1 MASRKIRL
9 IPLGGVG
16 EIGKNMAVIECDG
29 QGLVIDCGLMFP
41 EEEMLGVDIV
51 LPDFSYLTA
60 RRDRLRGIVL
70 THGHEDHVGAL
81 PYVLRELP
89 LPVWGTKL
97 TLGLAKS
104 KFNGASLPR
113 KVRWHEVTPERRLRL
128 GPFDIEFFRVCHSI
142 PDGVG
147 LIMRTAR
154 GTVVHSGDFKLD
166 PSPIDGRVTE
176 FAKLARAGLEGVL
189 LLLSDCTN
197 VEKPGYTP
205 SERLVG
211 ERLDGLLG
219 DAQGRVIVA
228 TFASNI
234 HRVQQVINF
243 AVGHGRKVAVAG
255 RSLENSVAI
264 ATELGYLNCPR
275 GALISMAAID
285 KLPPRE
291 VVIITTGAQGEPL
304 SALTRMAGSGYRQVT
319 AGPGDTVIMSA
330 SPIPGNEDLI
340 FRTVNQLFRRG
351 AEVIYEPAEGV
362 HVSGHGNQEEIKFML
377 NLLRPKYLVP
387 IHGEARHQA
396 RMVDLA
402 ASLGMDPSQVFALE
416 VGDVLEVGPRSARV
430 AGKVNAGSVL
440 VDGLGVG
447 DVGPVVLRDRR
458 HLAEDGI
465 VIVVVVID
473 QQSGQLMAGPD
484 VITRGFVYARE
495 AEDFLEEARATVRQT
510 VTGLDAEEKAEWA
523 TVKSHVRAA
532 LNRFIYERIKRR
544 PMVIP
549 IIMEV

>member
-9 IPLGGVG
+9 VPLGGVG
-16 EIGKNMAVIECDG
+16 EIGKNMAVIECQG
-29 QGLVIDCGLMFP
+29 QALVIDCGLMFP
-41 EEEMLGVDIV
+41 EEEMLGVDLV
-51 LPDFSYLTA
+51 LPDFSYLA
-60 RRDRLRGIVL
+60 DRRDRLLGIIL

-81 PYVLRELP
+81 PYVLREIP
-89 LPVWGTKL
+89 LPVWGTRL

-104 KFNGASLPR
+104 KFNGAALTR
-113 KVRWHEVTPERRLRL
+113 KVRWREVSPDRRLKL

-147 LIMRTAR
+147 LIIRTPR

-166 PSPIDGRVTE
+166 PSPIDGRITE
-176 FAKLARAGLEGVL
+176 FAKLARAGLDGVL

-211 ERLDGLLG
+211 ERLDELVQAA
-219 DAQGRVIVA
+219 DGRVIAA

-234 HRVQQVINF
+234 HRVQQLIDV
-243 AVGHGRKVAVAG
+243 AHRRGRKVALAG
-255 RSLENSVAI
+255 RSLENAAAI
-264 ATELGYLNCPR
+264 ATELGYLKAPR
-275 GALISMAAID
+275 GTIIDVAAID

-319 AGPGDTVIMSA
+319 AGPGDTVIISA
-330 SPIPGNEDLI
+330 TPIPGNEDLV

-351 AEVIYEPAEGV
+351 AEVVYESTERV

-377 NLLRPKYLVP
+377 NLLRPKFLVP

-396 RMVDLA
+396 RMAELA
-402 ASLGMDPSQVFALE
+402 ASVGMDPSNVFSLE
-416 VGDVLEVGPRSARV
+416 AGDVLEVGPRSAGVTR
-430 AGKVNAGSVL
+430 KVTAGSVM

-447 DVGPVVLRDRR
+447 DVGPVVLRDRK

-465 VIVVVVID
+465 VIVVAVLDQHTGQVV
-473 QQSGQLMAGPD
+473 AGPD

-495 AEDFLEEARATVRQT
+495 AEDMLEEARATVVKT
-510 VTGLDAEEKAEWA
+510 IAGLDAEEKAEWA
-523 TVKSHVRAA
+523 TVKSHVRAS